1 MTSDPADLAETAMKA
16 IRTTGRATICCN
28 AKRPKRSLL
37 LSLQAMNLAIPMN
50 RCPQIARIRK
60 SLGVL
65 PESGIWF
72 QTRAQTA
79 AEKA

>member
-1 MTSDPADLAETAMKA
+1 MTSDLADLPDTIMKA
-16 IRTTGRATICCN
+16 IRTTGSAAICCN
-28 AKRPKRSLL
+28 AKIPKRSLL
-37 LSLQAMNLAIPMN
+37 LSPQAMNLAIPMT

-72 QTRAQTA
+72 QTRAQAA
-79 AEKA
+79 AEKT